1 MKALIMKEPPEVFY
15 EKKMFLRILQN
26 SQENPSVGLSLIY
39 TIFKNAATATNK
51 QTTTATI
58 TNLNKKIEKKKK
70 KMMFNKNSSGVT
82 MPSEIKP
89 TRWIYVLPNLEGYSS
104 VSQFF
109 IFI

>member
-58 TNLNKKIEKKKK
+58 TNLKKKTKKKK
-70 KMMFNKNSSGVT
+70 KKKKKKKDDV
-82 MPSEIKP
+82 
-89 TRWIYVLPNLEGYSS
+89 
-104 VSQFF
+104 
-109 IFI
+109 